1 VASSSMLRRTRS
13 VPSLRFPR
21 LAWRGAQDRKE
32 KDLASR
38 RLTGPLD
45 LGIGICRAGRA
56 TDRGRGH
63 KSAWRKARSGG
74 VGVRGADRPRETRS
88 PAGAAGCGLRARSA
102 HGHRGMPGTGPF
114 CAPSRPARARRLAGL
129 ADSQSRA
136 AQRERTRRNPQPRVG
151 SALSSG
157 PGGRPDAS
165 EVVGQLRCSTALY
178 LFAGSAG
185 GWDGMGRRGRARGGY
200 ESGAVATREPGAGK
214 RYRTEISR
222 CVLFLRTFEEGST
235 TLFF

>member
-1 VASSSMLRRTRS
+1 MASSSMLRRTRS

-114 CAPSRPARARRLAGL
+114 SRHLGQRARGVSLASQTRSRGRRSESERAGTPSLGL
-129 ADSQSRA
+129 VPRSRA
-136 AQRERTRRNPQPRVG
+136 AREAGRTRAR
-151 SALSSG
+151 SSVSYG
-157 PGGRPDAS
+157 AARRYTCLPGQPGGGMEWDDGDARAAVTS
-165 EVVGQLRCSTALY
+165 RGRLLLENRGQENVTALR
-178 LFAGSAG
+178 FRDVFCS
-185 GWDGMGRRGRARGGY
+185 
-200 ESGAVATREPGAGK
+200 
-214 RYRTEISR
+214 
-222 CVLFLRTFEEGST
+222 
-235 TLFF
+235 